1 MGETQTRS
9 LALGRIAALAF
20 GCAAVLGSQGATAQ
34 ARSPAGDKAGAKG
47 LAGSIVHF
55 EEGAGRAILYHE
67 AQGGLVNA
75 ATAPVERA
83 NGSPAAA
90 PKVAVPKAASAKGPG
105 AETASTNGALP
116 LRAPQ
121 RKAAPAEGVAMRP

>member
-34 ARSPAGDKAGAKG
+34 ARSPSGDKSGAQALG
-47 LAGSIVHF
+47 GSIVQY
-55 EEGAGRAILYHE
+55 EEGSGRAILYHE
-67 AQGGLVNA
+67 AQGGLVRG

-90 PKVAVPKAASAKGPG
+90 PKAAAKAASAKGPAAEPVSTTG
-105 AETASTNGALP
+105 ATP

>member
-20 GCAAVLGSQGATAQ
+20 GCAAVLGSQGAAAQ
-34 ARSPAGDKAGAKG
+34 ARSPAGDKAGAQG
-47 LAGSIVHF
+47 LAGSIVQY

-67 AQGGLVNA
+67 AQGGLVNGT
-75 ATAPVERA
+75 TAPVVRA
-83 NGSPAAA
+83 NGSPAGA
-90 PKVAVPKAASAKGPG
+90 PKAAAKAAPAKGPA
-105 AETASTNGALP
+105 AEPASTNGAIP